1 MCKMGL
7 KCSLEGSHSS
17 WMITIHEDDFSWDH
31 GLPSGSI
38 SALHFHRLS
47 RCHLNPRRPF
57 RRNDRYG
64 SRVLSFGF
72 RWEVHGRVSF
82 VVADCIRSKSEE
94 ERLIAV
100 GIWCLFKI
108 KASYLP
114 SLLIRYFCFQKLS
127 LRFGYVVRV
136 FGVVVSVRVPI
147 GRCWGILTCDLCFIF
162 V

>member
-1 MCKMGL
+1 MSPHPPAPFPSERPLWFARFEFRLPLGGL
-7 KCSLEGSHSS
+7 
-17 WMITIHEDDFSWDH
+17 
-31 GLPSGSI
+31 
-38 SALHFHRLS
+38 
-47 RCHLNPRRPF
+47 
-57 RRNDRYG
+57 
-64 SRVLSFGF
+64 
-72 RWEVHGRVSF
+72 HGRVSF